1 MDGLRCYD
9 CPTGA
14 QCNMTVRR
22 ATETLGVE
30 YGTTSPRTSKGFYL
44 FAAPQSKQVRNCD
57 PEQWTSDDPC
67 KPLAHAES
75 NISDVLYAC
84 GTTPEFTK
92 HWSADRVFSCVAGKA
107 FYVCEVRDDE
117 DQSG

>member
-22 ATETLGVE
+22 AIETLGME
-30 YGTTSPRTSKGFYL
+30 FGTTSPRTSEGYYL
-44 FAAPQSKQVRNCD
+44 FAAPQSKQTRSCD
-57 PEQWTSDDPC
+57 PAQWASDDPC
-67 KPLAHAES
+67 APYAANGA

-84 GTTPEFTK
+84 RTAFDFNKYWP
-92 HWSADRVFSCVAGKA
+92 ADRVFSCVAGKT
-107 FYVCEVRDDE
+107 FYACEVRT
-117 DQSG
+117 SA